1 MMSAVKVK
9 ERKRSILLA
18 VLLVALVCYF
28 IATLIS
34 IQSKVK
40 AQEAANLASEQTL
53 QQIIDENA
61 DKADRLENGDEDENI
76 ERIAREQY
84 GYADPDER
92 VYYDSTD

>member
-1 MMSAVKVK
+1 MSAVKVK
-9 ERKRSILLA
+9 DKKRSILLA

-40 AQEAANLASEQTL
+40 AQEAANLASQQTL
-53 QQIIDENA
+53 QQLNDENA
-61 DKADRLENGDEDENI
+61 DKADRLRNGDEAENI
-76 ERIAREQY
+76 EQIAREQY

>member
-1 MMSAVKVK
+1 MSAVKVK
-9 ERKRSILLA
+9 DKKRSILLA

-40 AQEAANLASEQTL
+40 AQEAANLASQQTL
-53 QQIIDENA
+53 QQLNDENA
-61 DKADRLENGDEDENI
+61 DKADRLKNGDESENI
-76 ERIAREQY
+76 EQIAREQY

>member
-1 MMSAVKVK
+1 MSAVKVK
-9 ERKRSILLA
+9 EKKRSILLA

-34 IQSKVK
+34 VQTKVK
-40 AQEAANLASEQTL
+40 AQEKANIASQQTL
-53 QQIIDENA
+53 QHIVDDNA

-84 GYADPDER
+84 DYADPDER

>member
-1 MMSAVKVK
+1 MSAVKVK

>member
-1 MMSAVKVK
+1 MSAIKVK
-9 ERKRSILLA
+9 EKKRSILLA

-34 IQSKVK
+34 IQTKVN
-40 AQEAANLASEQTL
+40 AQEKANIASQQTL
-53 QQIIDENA
+53 QHIVDDNA

-84 GYADPDER
+84 DYADPDER

>member
-1 MMSAVKVK
+1 MSAVKVK

-18 VLLVALVCYF
+18 VLLCALVCYF

-40 AQEAANLASEQTL
+40 AQEAANAASQQTL
-53 QQIIDENA
+53 QQIKEDNA
-61 DKADRLENGDEDENI
+61 EKEDRLANGDEEENI
-76 ERIAREQY
+76 ERVAREQY

>member
-1 MMSAVKVK
+1 MSAVKVK
-9 ERKRSILLA
+9 EKKRSILLA
-18 VLLVALVCYF
+18 ILLVALVCYF

-40 AQEAANLASEQTL
+40 AQEAANLASQQTL
-53 QQIIDENA
+53 QQLVDENA
-61 DKADRLENGDEDENI
+61 DKSDRLKNGEEDENI
-76 ERIAREQY
+76 EQIAREQY